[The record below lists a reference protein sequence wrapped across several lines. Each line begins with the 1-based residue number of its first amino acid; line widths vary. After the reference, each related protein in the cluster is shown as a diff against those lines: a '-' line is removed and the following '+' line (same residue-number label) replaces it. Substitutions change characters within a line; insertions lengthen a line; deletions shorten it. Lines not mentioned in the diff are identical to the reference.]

1 MSTST
6 STSLRASSWARV
18 RRRFRSQPLARVAAA
33 VLTLLLVAAL
43 GADCL
48 ASDLPL
54 LLSYRGE
61 VHVLPNIRR
70 PGVLRGHDN
79 HTLRRDLAATGKGWA
94 VYPLIPFGPNQ
105 TQPGGAL
112 DLNVG
117 PGTGA
122 HLLGTDDVGRDVAA
136 QLVHGARVAL
146 LVGLVAVLLYVLIG
160 VVLGALAGYLRG
172 PVDHLVSWGVAVML
186 TFPTFLL
193 ILVIQG
199 LVSAQSLWGVMLVI
213 GLTGWAGVARLVR
226 GEVLRVGALP
236 FVEAARGLGA
246 SHGRILLVHVLP
258 HALGPVAVAATFG
271 MASAIL
277 VETGLSFLGFGPDAP
292 SWGRLLAAAQLNRPA
307 WWLTVFPGLAI
318 FVTVLSYNFVAE
330 GLQDALDPR
339 HAVRLPREWR
349 TGGRAPSDR
358 AAHGRAAPEG
368 PRSD

>member
-1 MSTST
+1 MNESGWG
-6 STSLRASSWARV
+6 AV
-18 RRRFRSQPLARVAAA
+18 GRRLTRQRLTMAATGALA
-33 VLTLLLVAAL
+33 LLVVTAL

-48 ASDLPL
+48 ASDLPI
-54 LLSYRGE
+54 LLSYNGKL
-61 VHVLPNIRR
+61 HVLPNIRR
-70 PGVLRGHDN
+70 PGELRRHDN
-79 HTLRRDLAATGKGWA
+79 HTLRRDLAGAKAGWA

-117 PGTGA
+117 PGTGE

-136 QLVHGARVAL
+136 QLLHGARVSL
-146 LVGLVAVLLYVLIG
+146 LVGLVAVLIYVLIG
-160 VVLGALAGYLRG
+160 LVLGALAGYLRG

-199 LVSAQSLWGVMLVI
+199 LVAAQSLWGVMLVI

-226 GEVLRVGALP
+226 GEVLRIRGLP
-236 FVEAARGLGA
+236 YVEAARGLGA
-246 SHGRILLVHVLP
+246 SHARILTHHVLRN
-258 HALGPVAVAATFG
+258 ALGPVAVAATFG

-277 VETGLSFLGFGPDAP
+277 VETALSFLGFGPDAP
-292 SWGRLLAAAQLNRPA
+292 SWGRLLAAAQVNRPS

-330 GLQDALDPR
+330 GLQDALDPHHR
-339 HAVRLPREWR
+339 ARLPRDW
-349 TGGRAPSDR
+349 TD
-358 AAHGRAAPEG
+358 
-368 PRSD
+368 

>member
-1 MSTST
+1 MNESGWASV
-6 STSLRASSWARV
+6 LRRLGRQRLTMAATGV
-18 RRRFRSQPLARVAAA
+18 LA
-33 VLTLLLVAAL
+33 LLLATAL

-48 ASDLPL
+48 ASDLPI
-54 LLSYRGE
+54 LLSHNGE
-61 VHVLPNIRR
+61 VHVLPNIWR
-70 PGVLRGHDN
+70 PGRLRQHDN
-79 HTLRRDLAATGKGWA
+79 HTLRRELASTGSGWA
-94 VYPLIPFGPNQ
+94 VYPLIPYGPNQ

-112 DLNVG
+112 DLNVR
-117 PGTGA
+117 PGTGE

-136 QLVHGARVAL
+136 QLLHGTRVAL
-146 LVGLVAVLLYVLIG
+146 LVGFVAVLIYVLIG
-160 VVLGALAGYLRG
+160 LLLGALAGYLRG

-226 GEVLRVGALP
+226 GEVLRIRALP
-236 FVEAARGLGA
+236 YVEAAQGLGA
-246 SHGRILLVHVLP
+246 SHSRILLYHVLP
-258 HALGPVAVAATFG
+258 NALGPVAVAATFG

-330 GLQDALDPR
+330 GLQDALDPYHR
-339 HAVRLPREWR
+339 ARLPRDW
-349 TGGRAPSDR
+349 TN
-358 AAHGRAAPEG
+358 
-368 PRSD
+368 

>member
-1 MSTST
+1 MNEVGWTT
-6 STSLRASSWARV
+6 VL
-18 RRRFRSQPLARVAAA
+18 RRFRRQRLTMAATGVLA
-33 VLTLLLVAAL
+33 LLLVTAL

-48 ASDLPL
+48 ASDLPI
-54 LLSYRGE
+54 LLSHKGE
-61 VHVLPNIRR
+61 LHVLPNIRR
-70 PGVLRGHDN
+70 PGLLRRYDN
-79 HTLRRDLAATGKGWA
+79 HTLRQELADTGRGWA
-94 VYPLIPFGPNQ
+94 VYPPIPYGPNQ

-112 DLNVG
+112 DLNAR
-117 PGTGA
+117 PATGE

-136 QLVHGARVAL
+136 QMVHGARVAL
-146 LVGLVAVLLYVLIG
+146 LVGFVAVLIYLLIG
-160 VVLGALAGYLRG
+160 LVLGALAGYLRG

-226 GEVLRVGALP
+226 GEVLRIHGLP
-236 FVEAARGLGA
+236 YVEAARGLGA
-246 SHGRILLVHVLP
+246 SHARILLRHVLP
-258 HALGPVAVAATFG
+258 NALGPVAVAATFG

-292 SWGRLLAAAQLNRPA
+292 SWGRLLAAAQMNRSA
-307 WWLTVFPGLAI
+307 WWLTVYPGLAI

-339 HAVRLPREWR
+339 HAVRLPRDWTLAGR
-349 TGGRAPSDR
+349 GQCGGSTT
-358 AAHGRAAPEG
+358 AASGG
-368 PRSD
+368 TTTD